1 MKTIQGKE
9 YNYEDILLYNVSNS
23 NIIAIVNDQEQL
35 EQFKATGAA
44 NDAPIVK
51 IPFSSETVLEIVKN
65 MKKIKEYNKSDEYI
79 EIIYKDGTTT
89 RVALESENVVKQN
102 LRAQNE
108 VAKERISS
116 SFANMPEEEKK
127 KKKEESSA
135 TWKKSLAA
143 VLAAL
148 SIYTIGS
155 NKDKIADY
163 ASDIFGNNNSEPKKS
178 TQTLGTSQAV
188 KNSQSNQTLNIT
200 TERDYEKEHYLEM
213 TTFDFTD
220 LSKRLYEET
229 CNKENFLMKYQQV
242 VNINWDE
249 DLAKIVLE
257 IMNGKYPPSL
267 LNSTDEDAFARKTE
281 ALQALSLL
289 ISGNINVETRHE
301 DMIDLKYYFLREED
315 YILVNNAMTIARYAM
330 DETVGEP
337 MNGQILD
344 EGDYASVDKF
354 SREYLGAVDQL
365 LNYELDTIN
374 DSQFKKMSSGVRWT
388 VSTIF
393 QQVNNTIPQWSSI
406 NRNNQTIY
414 YRDFVNKATG
424 DLYYP
429 VIGQNGTV
437 DYVSR
442 QTGKVYNMYEMFATA
457 GIQLVEEQRN
467 IENYADPNV
476 VMEGIGIEVDNAV
489 LDAKQDIYDLREI
502 AKIYSPEA
510 SKTK

>member
-1 MKTIQGKE
+1 MYNTYKKERGYVYMKTIQGKE

-163 ASDIFGNNNSEPKKS
+163 ASDIFGNK
-178 TQTLGTSQAV
+178 
-188 KNSQSNQTLNIT
+188 
-200 TERDYEKEHYLEM
+200 
-213 TTFDFTD
+213 
-220 LSKRLYEET
+220 
-229 CNKENFLMKYQQV
+229 
-242 VNINWDE
+242 
-249 DLAKIVLE
+249 
-257 IMNGKYPPSL
+257 
-267 LNSTDEDAFARKTE
+267 
-281 ALQALSLL
+281 
-289 ISGNINVETRHE
+289 
-301 DMIDLKYYFLREED
+301 
-315 YILVNNAMTIARYAM
+315 
-330 DETVGEP
+330 
-337 MNGQILD
+337 
-344 EGDYASVDKF
+344 
-354 SREYLGAVDQL
+354 
-365 LNYELDTIN
+365 
-374 DSQFKKMSSGVRWT
+374 
-388 VSTIF
+388 
-393 QQVNNTIPQWSSI
+393 
-406 NRNNQTIY
+406 
-414 YRDFVNKATG
+414 
-424 DLYYP
+424 
-429 VIGQNGTV
+429 
-437 DYVSR
+437 
-442 QTGKVYNMYEMFATA
+442 
-457 GIQLVEEQRN
+457 
-467 IENYADPNV
+467 
-476 VMEGIGIEVDNAV
+476 
-489 LDAKQDIYDLREI
+489 
-502 AKIYSPEA
+502 
-510 SKTK
+510 